1 MEIGPRDGFQSIK
14 EFIPTELKKEIIDR
28 LVAAGCTTVQVTSFV
43 HPKAIPQMQDA
54 KEVAQYVLE
63 KYPALRAYALVPNLR
78 GAQNAYEAGLRE
90 ISYVISV
97 SPGHN
102 MANVR
107 RTLDESFAELGTI
120 LATYPDM
127 KVVLD
132 AATTFGCPFDGEVTL
147 QQVMDYVEKAYALG
161 IRDIDLCD
169 TIGVATPVQVEN
181 TILALREKIPGHH
194 LRRAHPRHAQHGH
207 GVQPCGAAVRADAR
221 LHHGGRAW
229 RLPVRARRI
238 RQHGQRRLRV
248 HGGKNG
254 HRDGRRFRKAAADGE
269 ISARKGAGQ
278 LFRAPDKHSK
288 AAVHHGLRAAL
299 RGTGF

>member
-1 MEIGPRDGFQSIK
+1 MNTYPKKVELVEVGPRDGFQSIK

-107 RTLDESFAELGTI
+107 RTLEESFAELGTI

-132 AATTFGCPFDGEVTL
+132 AATAFGCPFDGEVTL
-147 QQVMDYVEKAYALG
+147 QQVLAYVEKAHALG

-169 TIGVATPVQVEN
+169 TIGVATPCRWKTPFWPCAKN
-181 TILALREKIPGHH
+181 SRTSPSACTSTI
-194 LRRAHPRHAQHGH
+194 RATW
-207 GVQPCGAAVRADAR
+207 
-221 LHHGGRAW
+221 AW
-229 RLPVRARRI
+229 R
-238 RQHGQRRLRV
+238 
-248 HGGKNG
+248 
-254 HRDGRRFRKAAADGE
+254 AAWWLC
-269 ISARKGAGQ
+269 S
-278 LFRAPDKHSK
+278 
-288 AAVHHGLRAAL
+288 AAL
-299 RGTGF
+299 RASPPLWAGLAAAHSRPARPATRPAKILYICWKKWVWRQAWILKSCCRRRNICAKRCRATIPGTR

>member
-1 MEIGPRDGFQSIK
+1 MNTYPKKVELVEVGPRDGFQSIK

-102 MANVR
+102 HGKRAPHAGGIVR
-107 RTLDESFAELGTI
+107 RAGH
-120 LATYPDM
+120 YPRHISGHEGGAGRGHR
-127 KVVLD
+127 VRL
-132 AATTFGCPFDGEVTL
+132 PFDGEVTL
-147 QQVMDYVEKAYALG
+147 QQVLAYVEKAHALG

-181 TILALREKIPGHH
+181 TILALREKFPDITF
-194 LRRAHPRHAQHGH
+194 
-207 GVQPCGAAVRADAR
+207 GVHIHDTRNMGMACSLVAMQCGIAR
-221 LHHGGRAW
+221 VSPLWAG
-229 RLPVRARRI
+229 L
-238 RQHGQRRLRV
+238 
-248 HGGKNG
+248 
-254 HRDGRRFRKAAADGE
+254 AAAH
-269 ISARKGAGQ
+269 SRPARPATRPAKILYICWKKWVWRQAWI
-278 LFRAPDKHSK
+278 
-288 AAVHHGLRAAL
+288 
-299 RGTGF
+299 

>member
-1 MEIGPRDGFQSIK
+1 MSISYPTHVELVEVGPRDGFQSIK

-28 LVAAGCTTVQVTSFV
+28 LVDAGCTTVQVTSFV

-54 KEVAQYVLE
+54 KEVAQYVLQ

-120 LATYPDM
+120 LSTYPDM

-132 AATTFGCPFDGEVTL
+132 AATTFGCPYDGEVTL
-147 QQVMDYVEKAYALG
+147 QQVLDYAQTHGLG

-169 TIGVATPVQVEN
+169 N
-181 TILALREKIPGHH
+181 TAP
-194 LRRAHPRHAQHGH
+194 
-207 GVQPCGAAVRADAR
+207 
-221 LHHGGRAW
+221 
-229 RLPVRARRI
+229 
-238 RQHGQRRLRV
+238 
-248 HGGKNG
+248 
-254 HRDGRRFRKAAADGE
+254 RRFR
-269 ISARKGAGQ
+269 
-278 LFRAPDKHSK
+278 
-288 AAVHHGLRAAL
+288 
-299 RGTGF
+299 

>member
-1 MEIGPRDGFQSIK
+1 MPGPPCAAHNNRRCFAVNTYPKKVELVEVGPRDGFQSIK

-107 RTLDESFAELGTI
+107 RTLEESFAELGTI

-132 AATTFGCPFDGEVTL
+132 AATAFGCRST
-147 QQVMDYVEKAYALG
+147 
-161 IRDIDLCD
+161 
-169 TIGVATPVQVEN
+169 
-181 TILALREKIPGHH
+181 
-194 LRRAHPRHAQHGH
+194 
-207 GVQPCGAAVRADAR
+207 AR
-221 LHHGGRAW
+221 
-229 RLPVRARRI
+229 
-238 RQHGQRRLRV
+238 
-248 HGGKNG
+248 
-254 HRDGRRFRKAAADGE
+254 
-269 ISARKGAGQ
+269 
-278 LFRAPDKHSK
+278 
-288 AAVHHGLRAAL
+288 
-299 RGTGF
+299 